1 MYADGDGVS
10 RDDMKAFQL
19 FSQLAAQG
27 SDDDVGAAEAAPY
40 VSNAYVRLGTYYQ
53 QGIPNS
59 KVKPDFSRARQAF
72 TFAASYFGNADAQLN
87 LARMYYNGEGGDRDL
102 VQAAKWANLSADK
115 GNAKAKGLAI
125 QICLELAQDYLDGKD
140 VPQSAR
146 EASRWAR
153 QAADYGSVDGQA
165 LLGHILF
172 EGDETFRQPVEGL
185 MYLQIALARSGGS
198 VQWILDMHE
207 AARSAATEE
216 QWNAAK
222 QKADRWLAANPGA
235 VPMTA
240 ASDAGDTA
248 PIPVAP
254 LASAALP
261 TPPVAISPVATDAT
275 VTAPL
280 VPAVAVPT
288 N

>member
-1 MYADGDGVS
+1 
-10 RDDMKAFQL
+10 
-19 FSQLAAQG
+19 
-27 SDDDVGAAEAAPY
+27 
-40 VSNAYVRLGTYYQ
+40 
-53 QGIPNS
+53 
-59 KVKPDFSRARQAF
+59 
-72 TFAASYFGNADAQLN
+72 
-87 LARMYYNGEGGDRDL
+87 
-102 VQAAKWANLSADK
+102 
-115 GNAKAKGLAI
+115 
-125 QICLELAQDYLDGKD
+125 
-140 VPQSAR
+140 
-146 EASRWAR
+146 
-153 QAADYGSVDGQA
+153 
-165 LLGHILF
+165 
-172 EGDETFRQPVEGL
+172 
-185 MYLQIALARSGGS
+185 